1 MHPMSNTGHQN
12 PIVKWGLFLLLS
24 IIWGSS
30 FILMKRGMYT
40 AEGSPTLNAYQV
52 AAIRILSA
60 GLVLI
65 PVALQNWRKIDRSK
79 LKPIFWSGFLG
90 SFIPAFLFCLAE
102 TRINSSLAGFLN
114 ALTPIFTI
122 IVGIL
127 FFQSPIQ
134 QKKLLGVAIAFSG
147 MLLLFFAKSS
157 LAGNSFGYSLLA
169 VIATVCYGFNV
180 NIAHKHLQGF
190 PSLTA
195 AAFAFGMLIV
205 PSLLVLYGTGYFSL
219 PLHEKSY
226 WVSTLSASI
235 LGVMGT
241 AVATVLFYILL
252 KRAGALFT
260 SMVTYG
266 IPFIALL
273 WGLADHESIVPLQVV
288 GLAVILFGVYFSSR
302 AK

>member
-1 MHPMSNTGHQN
+1 MSNTGHQS
-12 PIVKWGLFLLLS
+12 PFVKWGLFLLLS

-30 FILMKRGMYT
+30 FILMKRGMFT
-40 AEGSPTLNAYQV
+40 ADGSPTLNAFQV

-60 GLVLI
+60 GIVLI
-65 PVALQNWRKIDRSK
+65 PVAIREWKKLDRSK
-79 LKPIFWSGFLG
+79 LKPIFLSGFLG

-122 IVGIL
+122 IVGIV
-127 FFQSPIQ
+127 FYQSPVQ

-147 MLLLFFAKSS
+147 MLILFFAKSS
-157 LAGNSFGYSLLA
+157 LAGNSFSYSLLA

-180 NIAHKHLQGF
+180 NIAHKYLQGI
-190 PSLTA
+190 PSLTT

-205 PSLLVLYGTGYFSL
+205 PSLLVLYATGYFAL
-219 PLHEKSY
+219 PLHEEKFML
-226 WVSTLSASI
+226 STLSSSV

-241 AVATVLFYILL
+241 AVATVLFYVLL
-252 KRAGALFT
+252 KRAGALFA

-273 WGLADHESIVPLQVV
+273 WGLADNESIVPLQLL
-288 GLAVILFGVYFSSR
+288 GLTVILFGVYFSSR